1 MIRIAI
7 AIACLLYLS
16 SGFLPEPSN
25 GQLNSQAMGSFPVLV
40 NGRIKPLDTVA
51 RNSLQIISGK
61 QSFQG
66 ADSKLSAMQWL
77 LEVLYDCSSADKRK
91 VFRID
96 NPDLLALFGKSR
108 DDGKFYS
115 FAFLETFQETIKHQA
130 SMAGSIEARLR
141 SSFQKQAI
149 GLQQKVSLYSRL
161 RFSLQIPGAT
171 NVLQT
176 LERFMEIIDPGLTQS
191 NLKAEGKE
199 YNVELVDELRELS
212 TAQFTQAH
220 NAYFLPILPDKS
232 GDDKEEW
239 KKFGQAVMQCAD
251 SGELSSMI
259 KSYASLGDAF
269 RAGTVDT
276 FGDLANTH
284 LEHLQNHHPGT
295 LSRTSKESLFNQL
308 KPFSR
313 CIVLYIAAFL
323 SICTF
328 WLLGRTTFR
337 DAAFSIL
344 IWSIAVH
351 AGALA
356 TRMWLENRPPVT
368 NLYSSAVFVGF
379 GAVVLG
385 AILEKFYRN
394 GIGTVAASLIGFLT
408 LLIAHALSLNG
419 DTLEMMRAVLD
430 SNFWLATHVVVIS
443 LGYAATFLAGA
454 LAIAHIILS
463 LISKKYIKEPGK
475 NITGMVYAIICF
487 ATLFSFVG
495 TILGGIWADQS
506 WGRFWGWDPKENGAL
521 LIVLWN
527 AVILHARWGGIIHQ
541 RGLMLAAVFG
551 NIVTSWSWFG
561 TNMLGVGLHSYGF
574 TTAAFRWLL
583 IFAVSQLIIMIIGG
597 FCLKQ
602 PSHKV
607 AGRSG

>member
-1 MIRIAI
+1 MIRITVG
-7 AIACLLYLS
+7 IACLLYVAC
-16 SGFLPEPSN
+16 GFIPQPDN
-25 GQLNSQAMGSFPVLV
+25 GRLDAGAMGSFPVLL

-66 ADSKLSAMQWL
+66 IDSKLNAMQWL
-77 LEVLYDCSSADKRK
+77 LEVLYDAPTADKRE
-91 VFRID
+91 VFRVD

-108 DDGKFYS
+108 DEGKFYS
-115 FAFLETFQETIKHQA
+115 FELLEPFRENINSQA
-130 SMAGSIEARLR
+130 AMAGSIDARLR
-141 SSFQKQAI
+141 SPFQNQVI
-149 GLQQKVSLYSRL
+149 GLQQKLSLYSRL
-161 RFSLQIPGAT
+161 RFSLQLPAAT
-171 NVLQT
+171 DVLLT
-176 LERFMEIIDPGLTQS
+176 LQRFMEIIEPGLTQS
-191 NLKAEGKE
+191 NLKADGKK

-212 TAQFTQAH
+212 TGQFTQAS
-220 NAYFLPILPDKS
+220 NAYFLPIVPVKS
-232 GDDKEEW
+232 GGDKGDW
-239 KKFGQAVMQCAD
+239 KKFGQEVMQCAD
-251 SGELSSMI
+251 TGKLTPMI

-269 RAGTVDT
+269 RAGTAAT
-276 FGDLANTH
+276 FSNLTDSH
-284 LEHLQNHHPGT
+284 LEHLRSNHPT
-295 LSRTSKESLFNQL
+295 ILSKTSKESLFNQL

-323 SICTF
+323 SICAF
-328 WLLGRTTFR
+328 WLLGRTAFR
-337 DAAFSIL
+337 DAAFTIL
-344 IWSIAVH
+344 VCTIAVH

-385 AILEKFYRN
+385 AILEKCYRN

-430 SNFWLATHVVVIS
+430 SNFWLATHVVVIT

-454 LAIAHIILS
+454 LAIAQIVLNLVSRKSVRETGNTI
-463 LISKKYIKEPGK
+463 P
-475 NITGMVYAIICF
+475 GMVYGIICF

-541 RGLMLAAVFG
+541 RGLMIMAVFG

-561 TNMLGVGLHSYGF
+561 TNMLGIGLHFYGF

-583 IFAVSQLIIMIIGG
+583 IFIVSQLIIMIIGG
-597 FCLKQ
+597 FCLKK
-602 PSHKV
+602 PRHGMPEK
-607 AGRSG
+607 AG